1 MQQQEAE
8 GEQAVEQMKDWL
20 EDFSGYLGAPEAAL
34 QR

>member
-8 GEQAVEQMKDWL
+8 GEQAVKQMRDWL
-20 EDFSGYLGAPEAAL
+20 GGFSGYLGASEAAL